1 MHHAGHIRSLS
12 YAEAMD
18 RHKIW
23 RIVRSNLESLK
34 QVAPAG
40 YVPVIDVYIAG
51 RLEPVR
57 LNEVHT
63 SREPEFP
70 WTLLSQG
77 EAGDEGA
84 LTKDDRT
91 VFVPEGHI
99 ARIEISFVTSED
111 RPTGFA
117 HRDDLDLLSSDE

>member
-1 MHHAGHIRSLS
+1 
-12 YAEAMD
+12 MD

-34 QVAPAG
+34 QVAPEG
-40 YVPVIDVYIAG
+40 YAPVVDVYIVG

-63 SREPEFP
+63 SREPDFP
-70 WTLLSQG
+70 WTLLSEG
-77 EAGDEGA
+77 EAGDDGA
-84 LTKDDRT
+84 LSKDDRS

-99 ARIEISFVTSED
+99 ARIEISFVTSEG
-111 RPTGFA
+111 RPIGFA
-117 HRDDLDLLSSDE
+117 HREDLDSPSSDE

>member
-1 MHHAGHIRSLS
+1 
-12 YAEAMD
+12 MD

-40 YVPVIDVYIAG
+40 YTPVIDVYIAG

-70 WTLLSQG
+70 WTLLSEG

-84 LTKDDRT
+84 LSKDDRT